1 VSDDAAPPDVIAGPR
16 LDLVLVT
23 VDQLLARAASEG
35 PVALGYDDPDDVL
48 HPERS
53 PLLFRVRQVSDDP
66 SVNPWLL
73 RLAVDRATGTI
84 VGLVNFHDRP
94 DAEGRLEIGYR
105 VLPAYRRR
113 GYAREMAT
121 TMWSYAA
128 THPGVRTLVASVA
141 PDNAPSRAI
150 VEGAGFVHVG
160 EQDDP
165 EDGLERVY
173 ELPAPSVP
181 GSRRQGGD
189 GSGSLPA

>member
-1 VSDDAAPPDVIAGPR
+1 MSDDAAPPDVIAGPR

-128 THPGVRTLVASVA
+128 THPEVRTLVASVA

>member
-1 VSDDAAPPDVIAGPR
+1 MSDDAAPPDVIAGPR

-128 THPGVRTLVASVA
+128 THPEVRTLVASVA

-165 EDGLERVY
+165 EDGLELVY